1 MIFIKFLLKNRFL
14 LDTTLDSWKK
24 WHYYAPLQCRRWLAV
39 HTQAIRH
46 HTLKTTAWRQ
56 LTDSSCVDRGKK
68 ERQLYTAVFPFFPWP
83 LQGCLKLWLL
93 VHVVVMFSVW
103 GLISWVCSA
112 VQHIFLTSNYIWSSI
127 SGTPTPRDLRLV
139 YKSSSVPKLAPHLPI
154 PGITLQRHLW
164 HILSHFLNV

>member
-1 MIFIKFLLKNRFL
+1 MALLCTFAVQKVVGCAH
-14 LDTTLDSWKK
+14 SG
-24 WHYYAPLQCRRWLAV
+24 YQAPYIEN
-39 HTQAIRH
+39 HS
-46 HTLKTTAWRQ
+46 LKTAHRQ
-56 LTDSSCVDRGKK
+56 LLCGQREKGK
-68 ERQLYTAVFPFFPWP
+68 TAAVFLFFPWP
-83 LQGCLKLWLL
+83 LQGCLKLRLL
-93 VHVVVMFSVW
+93 VHLVVMFSVW